1 MEINAAEFRTKCFQ
15 LLDEVKATHKEIII
29 TKRGKP
35 IARLTHIP
43 TKDEKDPFLGVLA
56 GWGKTIGD
64 LTDPITD
71 ANDWDLD

>member
-15 LLDEVKATHKEIII
+15 LLDEVNATHKEIII
-29 TKRGKP
+29 TKRGRP
-35 IARLTHIP
+35 IARLTHIRK
-43 TKDEKDPFLGVLA
+43 KDEKDPFLGALA

-64 LTDPITD
+64 LTDPVVD